1 MLSVIRYG
9 KVNVRMKEKLTHNLF
24 LKILA
29 LFFAVM
35 LWFIVVIKNDPYKT
49 EVISGVPITV
59 INEEEITGQG
69 IGQRY
74 SVLSPQNGTVSIKVY
89 GQRSKVEKLK
99 ADDIQAVV
107 NFGEISSVGAAYIS
121 VTEPEGITILSKSPE
136 MMKIDI
142 EPLQERSFEVKIN
155 TSGVVADGYIINS
168 RSTSPEFITVTAP
181 ESIMQKLA
189 RAQVQIDVSGSTD
202 DITETAKIR
211 LYDASG
217 KLVDYERESADIRL
231 SEQTAVVS
239 VETLMTKDVK
249 IEVET
254 AGSVGDDYRF
264 TGMSQSRE
272 TVKIKGHKDILSD
285 IDKLVITK
293 ESALVELSNLRDSRE
308 ILVDISQFLPDG
320 TYFVNNDDRFITIF
334 LTIEPVIEKTIMI
347 PFEILDIVNLSE
359 DLVVVHGTETDTD
372 IPVKVRGLEA
382 DIGKV
387 TPDMFKPYIDMT
399 DSGPGVNICSV
410 HMSEQMTAAD
420 VSLVS
425 SDIKVMVELE
435 YKK

>member
-155 TSGVVADGYIINS
+155 TSGVVADGFIINS

-181 ESIMQKLA
+181 ESVMQKLA

-254 AGSVGDDYRF
+254 SGSVGDDYRF

-272 TVKIKGHKDILSD
+272 TVKIKGHKDILSA

-293 ESALVELSNLRDSRE
+293 ESELVELSNLRDSRE

-334 LTIEPVIEKTIMI
+334 ITIEPVIEKTIMI
-347 PFEILDIVNLSE
+347 PFEILDIVNLSD
-359 DLVVVHGTETDTD
+359 DLMVVHGTETDTD

-410 HMSEQMTAAD
+410 HMSEQLTAAD